1 MPKVEVTQTNTAGQ
15 PTLTLADSW
24 PLLADPGLVE
34 SLVINASTGFPIAM
48 FNRDP
53 GQPLNV
59 TYYHT
64 SRVTLANIEA
74 GQF

>member
-1 MPKVEVTQTNTAGQ
+1 
-15 PTLTLADSW
+15 
-24 PLLADPGLVE
+24 
-34 SLVINASTGFPIAM
+34 M

-64 SRVTLANIEA
+64 FRVTLANIEA
-74 GQF
+74 GKF